1 MHQPEYPENAT
12 EGRGIFRRSPSDQP
26 EQPSPSTTDPVAR
39 MVDERLEEGLRGIEE
54 QAGAL
59 MREIASEMWRSASG
73 DVKNE
78 QDRIIS
84 FLSRDQAI
92 RSLIMSSDERFQ
104 ALAVRTARLE
114 DTLTDLAESSRAM
127 RNAMV
132 ESAQAISDTANSP
145 ALHGVE
151 TIRDQL
157 EQVERHIAE
166 ALSLLNDRDRAL
178 VEGIQLEIKEHGDM
192 VMHETTRIVEAMQG
206 YVQGGVEAMGMLAQ
220 RVEAHMNTVAVHDDD
235 INERLRGTIE
245 RELAGFAEL
254 LTMVHDRVGINGR
267 EIQHMTAGLR
277 SQMDQRVMG
286 LAQLVRSDSQ
296 ALHRAVNDA
305 AASQDSAVRE
315 IIAEN
320 LSGMAA
326 QTREA
331 LLLQGSETNRRLEQV
346 SGLVE
351 ERMNGVSDEL
361 SSAVDRQMARLA
373 DLLDVKLSTLGESI
387 AARAAE
393 ATGSSLASSLSETME
408 RMTAATQQI
417 EEHTL
422 GASEERAATEERMIA
437 HLDERTTTIARLI
450 RADNKVLADQVAAAT
465 GDGGS
470 ENAKQTLRTVKEL
483 QAGLTADFSSGMD
496 QRFQT
501 MAERMHR
508 ETQSTAETMA
518 KVAEILAEKMDRLTV
533 KIDDVYG
540 NDLQVVIERMAEA
553 VHEMSRRQP
562 S

>member
-12 EGRGIFRRSPSDQP
+12 EGRGIFRRTSPDQP
-26 EQPSPSTTDPVAR
+26 ARQSSAATDPVAR
-39 MVDERLEEGLRGIEE
+39 VVDERLEEGLRGIEE

-73 DVKNE
+73 DVTNE

-132 ESAQAISDTANSP
+132 ESAQAIADTANSP

-157 EQVERHIAE
+157 GQVERHIAE
-166 ALSLLNDRDRAL
+166 ALTLLNDRDRAL
-178 VEGIQLEIKEHGDM
+178 VQGIQMEIKEHGDM

-220 RVEAHMNTVAVHDDD
+220 RVEAHMNTVAMHDDD
-235 INERLRGTIE
+235 ISERLRSTVE
-245 RELAGFAEL
+245 REIAGFAEQ
-254 LTMVHDRVGINGR
+254 LTMIHDRVGINGR
-267 EIQHMTAGLR
+267 EIAQMTAAVK

-296 ALHRAVNDA
+296 ALHRALN
-305 AASQDSAVRE
+305 DSATSQETTLRE
-315 IIAEN
+315 TISEN

-346 SGLVE
+346 TGLVE
-351 ERMNGVSDEL
+351 ERMDGVSDEL

-373 DLLDVKLSTLGESI
+373 DLLDVKLSALGASI
-387 AARAAE
+387 AERAAQ
-393 ATGSSLASSLSETME
+393 ATGSSLSSSLSETME

-437 HLDERTTTIARLI
+437 YLDERTTTIAKLI
-450 RADNKVLADQVAAAT
+450 RADNKVLADQLTAAT

-470 ENAKQTLRTVKEL
+470 DNAKQTLRAVKEL

-501 MAERMHR
+501 LAERMHR

-553 VHEMSRRQP
+553 VHDMSRRQP

>member
-12 EGRGIFRRSPSDQP
+12 EGRGIFRRSSSDQSARRP
-26 EQPSPSTTDPVAR
+26 PATDPLAR
-39 MVDERLEEGLRGIEE
+39 IVDERLEEGLKGIEE

-59 MREIASEMWRSASG
+59 MREIAGEMWRSASG

-114 DTLTDLAESSRAM
+114 DTLNDLAESSRAM

-132 ESAQAISDTANSP
+132 ESAQAIADTANSP

-157 EQVERHIAE
+157 EQVEHHIAD
-166 ALSLLNDRDRAL
+166 AFSVLNDRDRAL
-178 VEGIQLEIKEHGDM
+178 VEGIQMEIKDHGDM

-220 RVEAHMNTVAVHDDD
+220 RVEAHMNTVAMHDDD
-235 INERLRGTIE
+235 ISERLRGTIE
-245 RELAGFAEL
+245 RELGGFAEQL
-254 LTMVHDRVGINGR
+254 ALIHDRVGIHGR
-267 EIQHMTAGLR
+267 EIEHVTTGLKA
-277 SQMDQRVMG
+277 QMDQRVMG

-296 ALHRAVNDA
+296 ALHRALNES
-305 AASQDSAVRE
+305 ASTQESALRAT
-315 IIAEN
+315 IGEN

-331 LLLQGSETNRRLEQV
+331 LLLQGSETNQRLAQV
-346 SGLVE
+346 TGLVE

-361 SSAVDRQMARLA
+361 SSAVDHQMARLA
-373 DLLDVKLSTLGESI
+373 DLLDVKLSALSESI
-387 AARAAE
+387 AARAAV
-393 ATGSSLASSLSETME
+393 ATDSAVASNLSETME
-408 RMTAATQQI
+408 RMAAATQQI

-437 HLDERTTTIARLI
+437 HLDDRMTTIARLI
-450 RADNKVLADQVAAAT
+450 RADNKVLADQLAAAT

-562 S
+562 N